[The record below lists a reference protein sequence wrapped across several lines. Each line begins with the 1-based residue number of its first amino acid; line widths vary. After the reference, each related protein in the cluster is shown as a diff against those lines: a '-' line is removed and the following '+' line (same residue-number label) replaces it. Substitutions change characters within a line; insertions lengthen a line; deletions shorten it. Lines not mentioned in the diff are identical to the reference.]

1 MTDTLNRYILRQLV
15 LVTVF
20 VTIALTLAI
29 WLTQSLRLIKLVVN
43 HGLSLGTLLELTL
56 LLLPAFM
63 LIILPIAL
71 FLAVLN
77 TYNRLLSDREIVVMR
92 VAGKSNIGLAK
103 SALALGVVISGV
115 VLVLSF
121 YLVPASFRKFK
132 ESEIAIRNDFSAV
145 LIQEGRFNSFGTK
158 FTIYVRRRDKTGEL
172 RGIMVQD
179 NRKPEKPVTMMA
191 ERGAILPSE
200 TGPRIIL
207 LNGNRMEIDTKT
219 GRLSY
224 LSFTRYSFEL
234 GALTKAEDK
243 RWRQPAERSLAQL
256 LSPDKTSA
264 NDRYY
269 YNKLVAEGHSRL
281 VSPLYPVGLVIV
293 ALACLLFG
301 EFNKRGQLGRIILAI
316 GITAGIQGA
325 AIGLTNLA
333 AKVPWTI
340 VLIYINAI
348 WPIFVG
354 LFLLMREKRRRPIV
368 ISRAQAGTGE

>member
-1 MTDTLNRYILRQLV
+1 MADTLNRYILRQLL

-20 VTIALTLAI
+20 VTLALTLAI
-29 WLTQSLRLIKLVVN
+29 WLTQSLRLIRLIVN
-43 HGLSLGTLLELTL
+43 QGMSFGTLLELTL

-71 FLAVLN
+71 FLAVLS

-92 VAGKSNIGLAK
+92 VAGRSNIGLSK
-103 SALALGVVISGV
+103 MALGLGVVIGAI

-132 ESEIAIRNDFSAV
+132 DSEIAIRNDFSALLV
-145 LIQEGRFNSFGTK
+145 QEGRFNSFGTK
-158 FTIYVRRRDKTGEL
+158 FTIYVRRREKDGEL

-200 TGPRIIL
+200 TGPRIVL
-207 LNGNRMEIDTKT
+207 LNGNRMEFDKKT

-224 LSFTRYSFEL
+224 LSFARYTFEL
-234 GALTKAEDK
+234 GALTKGEGK

-281 VSPLYPVGLVIV
+281 VSPLYPLGLVIV
-293 ALACLLFG
+293 ALVCLLFG
-301 EFNKRGQLGRIILAI
+301 EFDKRGQLRRILLAI
-316 GITAGIQGA
+316 VLAATIQGG
-325 AIGLTNLA
+325 AIGLTNFA
-333 AKVPWTI
+333 AKAPWAI
-340 VLIYINAI
+340 ALIYINAVA
-348 WPIFVG
+348 PILIG
-354 LFLLMREKRRRPIV
+354 LFLLVREKRRRPIM
-368 ISRAQAGTGE
+368 ISGAQKDAGG

>member
-1 MTDTLNRYILRQLV
+1 MADTLNRYILRQLV
-15 LVTVF
+15 LVTIF

-103 SALALGVVISGV
+103 SALALGVVISGI

-132 ESEIAIRNDFSAV
+132 DSEIAIRNDFSAV

-179 NRKPEKPVTMMA
+179 NRNPAKPVTMMA

-207 LNGNRMEIDTKT
+207 LNGNRMEIDRKT

-224 LSFTRYSFEL
+224 LSFARYSFEL

-281 VSPLYPVGLVIV
+281 VSPLYPINLVIV
-293 ALACLLFG
+293 ALVCLLFG

-316 GITAGIQGA
+316 GITAGVQGA

-333 AKVPWTI
+333 AKVPWAI

-348 WPIFVG
+348 WPIAVG
-354 LFLLMREKRRRPIV
+354 LFLLIREKRRRPIM
-368 ISRAQAGTGE
+368 ISRAQAETGG

>member
-1 MTDTLNRYILRQLV
+1 MADTLNRYILRQLL
-15 LVTVF
+15 LVTIF
-20 VTIALTLAI
+20 VTVALTLAI
-29 WLTQSLRLIKLVVN
+29 WLTQSLRLIRLIVN
-43 HGLSLGTLLELTL
+43 HGMSFGTLLELTI

-92 VAGKSNIGLAK
+92 VAGRSNIGLAK
-103 SALALGVVISGV
+103 MALGLGVVVGAI

-132 ESEIAIRNDFSAV
+132 DSEIAIRNDFSAILV
-145 LIQEGRFNSFGTK
+145 QEGRFNSFGTK
-158 FTIYVRRRDKTGEL
+158 FTIYVRRREKDGEL

-200 TGPRIIL
+200 TGPRIVL
-207 LNGNRMEIDTKT
+207 LNGNRMELDKKT

-224 LSFTRYSFEL
+224 LSFARYSFEL
-234 GALTKAEDK
+234 GALTRAEDK

-269 YNKLVAEGHSRL
+269 YNKLIAEGHSRL
-281 VSPLYPVGLVIV
+281 VSPLYPLGLVTV
-293 ALACLLFG
+293 ALVCLLFG
-301 EFNKRGQLGRIILAI
+301 EFDKRGQLRRIILAI
-316 GITAGIQGA
+316 ALAATIQGA
-325 AIGLTNLA
+325 AIGLTNFA
-333 AKVPWTI
+333 AKVPWAI
-340 VLIYINAI
+340 VLIYVNAVA
-348 WPIFVG
+348 PILIG
-354 LFLLMREKRRRPIV
+354 LFLMVREKRRRPV
-368 ISRAQAGTGE
+368 MISGTQANAGG